1 MEYLA
6 VLVIGALVG
15 IAIDRAIEA
24 GRYPEYPESDY
35 D

>member
-15 IAIDRAIEA
+15 IVIDRAIAEW
-24 GRYPEYPESDY
+24 GYPEYPESDL
-35 D
+35 